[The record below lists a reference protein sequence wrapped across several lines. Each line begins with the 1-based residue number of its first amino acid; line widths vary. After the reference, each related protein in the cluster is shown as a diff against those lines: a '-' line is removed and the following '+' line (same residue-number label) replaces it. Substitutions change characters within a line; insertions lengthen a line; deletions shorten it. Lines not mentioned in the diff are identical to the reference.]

1 MKRYTVLRSRDRDFR
16 HEWDGPVLSISPHEW
31 VLVHRSGFLGN
42 GPVSSNIF
50 GRNERKIN
58 SQRSS
63 WSKVMSPKKDHP
75 MWQNSNPGVSRFG
88 CSCWVHAV
96 VCGVGW
102 ALFIFWVSEHHTT
115 MLGIKKKDGAFHVKE
130 RMAVEVAMTGLDW
143 QSSLKI
149 QSLFSQFTKISLN
162 TLRNMLF
169 KKSVPA

>member
-31 VLVHRSGFLGN
+31 VLVHRAGFLGN

-63 WSKVMSPKKDHP
+63 WSKVTSPKKIIQCGKIVTQTSLDL
-75 MWQNSNPGVSRFG
+75 V
-88 CSCWVHAV
+88 VHAMLLI

-115 MLGIKKKDGAFHVKE
+115 TLGIKKKRWGLPCKGEDGCWGCHDWAGLAIIIEGPEFILTVYQDLTKHLKKYAF
-130 RMAVEVAMTGLDW
+130 
-143 QSSLKI
+143 
-149 QSLFSQFTKISLN
+149 
-162 TLRNMLF
+162 
-169 KKSVPA
+169 